1 MTSLS
6 QTTEI
11 LFNSPAL
18 HSLKRDQLVKLCKIH
33 SIKASG
39 KNVELIERLKKVAE
53 ELTKGSGSDIAT
65 RVNAID
71 RGDLSVD
78 IETRDNGD
86 EDKENHD
93 ARTRANITVTK
104 ELPRPSEQ
112 WEVMESIAEA
122 ENEGSGSRNGTLR
135 SIASHR
141 EFGTGGSKS
150 STMTSIKALAS
161 SLGIKRSTSAKSVV
175 ATSTS
180 SILSVDAAHNDS
192 QDPSLSERPSVQQ
205 DHNPGSRGDR
215 FPRATDDELSKHAIP
230 YSRLPVPSPTQAPM
244 TDHFSDFSHFSV
256 NPPTPGTL
264 SKFDFGNREENAPLP
279 GHVLRPGA
287 PAPDNARL
295 SLGDARFSLGYG
307 LATPRKSTSGPTT
320 TIRLVSSSSM
330 NDPADSPGPSTFVHT
345 FDAEISST
353 PQLKPWNTAF
363 DLVLGSPHGPGENVK
378 LHPDLPMEDVVV
390 ASSTGHTGLH
400 GSTAVNPPSTTA
412 KLEPFVFGSPLP
424 QHRVSNAQFQ
434 TAAASVLEEMNRRL
448 LADGVDTV
456 HTSMISNLQPGG
468 GSHLTR
474 GSQKK
479 YADREIKPLR
489 KSFGAHA
496 AKKEVKEK
504 FDKAHQDQFDG
515 MESIAGY
522 VNRKNHLNS
531 APMTASAGSSSEPVQ
546 VGKKRKS
553 NAIDDGQHPPAKRTS
568 TRVISTTRRTV
579 PGGFGDD
586 DDDEEEAP
594 VGKKARVE
602 FSGKEETGMKE
613 ANQLGLEKSE
623 KEREAIRKRL
633 EMNRARRRSSAANG
647 RASMGRGRVSMSR
660 NSKPPPKPVASKSR
674 FGFLSSAA
682 KSIVKGVWG
691 GGKKAPATTVAPKP
705 SAVAPVNAPSVP
717 EHVPSI
723 NVTEAKAKAASSAAQ
738 RKPSGTETGS
748 TKTITPSTS
757 SRSRDISNTGTMS
770 SLGSV
775 AATLHSS
782 RSRSPIPSFAAPT
795 KSSSIRTS
803 TTGSTTT
810 RNGTATSSS
819 MVSRVSGTS
828 ATASR
833 VSSLGT
839 RGSLNL
845 TSHHSTSSR
854 LLAPTASSLAKT
866 TSVNKLKSGHLN
878 VPSEKPVASPS
889 SPSFNGAPPVK
900 IFSKP
905 LVVPVGS
912 GLPSPIREGNARTA
926 SGGLSV
932 KQRSLSGRKP
942 RISRSKVIAKLASQ
956 RAASGSGLSGSTNY
970 TGPSAVGLAA
980 KRSSLGV
987 GVHKA
992 PRKSMGGARRSHVG
1006 VSGTRNSE
1014 ASVLLSA
1021 KKRVRQSEYARR
1033 RSRLTVA
1040 GADKEGATAGASS
1053 EAMIVDP

>member
-53 ELTKGSGSDIAT
+53 DLTKGSGSDIAT

-93 ARTRANITVTK
+93 ARTRAKITVTK
-104 ELPRPSEQ
+104 EPYRPSEQ

-161 SLGIKRSTSAKSVV
+161 SLGIKRSTSAKS
-175 ATSTS
+175 
-180 SILSVDAAHNDS
+180 
-192 QDPSLSERPSVQQ
+192 RPSVQQ

-378 LHPDLPMEDVVV
+378 LYPDLPMEDVVV

-468 GSHLTR
+468 GSHLTP

-647 RASMGRGRVSMSR
+647 RARFVVG
-660 NSKPPPKPVASKSR
+660 KPPPKPVASKSR

-705 SAVAPVNAPSVP
+705 SAVAPVNAPSVS

-748 TKTITPSTS
+748 TKMITPSTS

-889 SPSFNGAPPVK
+889 SPSSNGAPPVK

-1021 KKRVRQSEYARR
+1021 KKRARQSEYARR

-1040 GADKEGATAGASS
+1040 GADKGGATAGASS